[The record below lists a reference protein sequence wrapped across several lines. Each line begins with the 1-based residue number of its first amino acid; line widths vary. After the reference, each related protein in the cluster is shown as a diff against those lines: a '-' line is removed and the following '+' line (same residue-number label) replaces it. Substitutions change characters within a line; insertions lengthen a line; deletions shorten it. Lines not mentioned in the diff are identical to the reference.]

1 MGGGTLGGNDDEDDE
16 DGVRYNGLYMRFFQ
30 LDKTNSFNNLFT
42 KMSNP
47 EHFFDLVVKK
57 LGELEVFS
65 KSTRAE
71 NEWLWNLTIAKD

>member
-1 MGGGTLGGNDDEDDE
+1 MGGALGGNDDEDDE
-16 DGVRYNGLYMRFFQ
+16 DVVRSNGVCMRFFQ

-47 EHFFDLVVKK
+47 EKFFELVEKK
-57 LGELEVFS
+57 LGELKVYS